1 MPHIHRPE
9 AESSEKL
16 AALGA
21 NSKPTLGQGQQGPRS
36 PRNQRAAWLGRGGG
50 DRAGGPG
57 ANQGVLSDQLEEKH
71 HPSGQLSQWCPEGQ
85 IGSSSSQKGEKIAK
99 REKDRVGT
107 SPRRHKR
114 WPLTPHFPLSPKG
127 TPRRGRQVGRAGLG
141 ASEGSPEPSLPGLP
155 IWSGSRIQPSDYDWT
170 VWNDVTVRM

>member
-9 AESSEKL
+9 AESSEQL

-21 NSKPTLGQGQQGPRS
+21 NSKPTLGQGQQGHRS
-36 PRNQRAAWLGRGGG
+36 PRNQRAAWLGHGGG

-99 REKDRVGT
+99 REKDSG
-107 SPRRHKR
+107 HKS
-114 WPLTPHFPLSPKG
+114 WTPQKMAPY
-127 TPRRGRQVGRAGLG
+127 
-141 ASEGSPEPSLPGLP
+141 PSLPPQPQGHT
-155 IWSGSRIQPSDYDWT
+155 SARQASGGSRPRGPVKALLSPPPRPPSL
-170 VWNDVTVRM
+170 VWL